1 MPSGAR
7 NALRIIL
14 ISSYLWLKVRRR
26 KPASGKNKKAI
37 SSSWACFALFY
48 KMSWHTVPKTPAP
61 AYGGGFGS
69 SLGVSS
75 APAPEVSATL
85 PPGSDSISCVGF
97 SPDSQHVSAA
107 SWDGTVRI
115 FSLVRGANGAPQS
128 LTPARE
134 SPNVG
139 APILDAKWESS
150 GQSMFTGDCNGSLK
164 RWDIAT
170 NSGTEMGKVRHWR
183 GFARSPWSHAQRS
196 AAKQAGDSV
205 RFDSAQSPPPLTPS
219 STYPSRFAF
228 FPLLSTKLQSKLCT
242 ASRKRA
248 GLSPVAGIRRCHSGI
263 VALRHEQAK

>member
-1 MPSGAR
+1 
-7 NALRIIL
+7 
-14 ISSYLWLKVRRR
+14 
-26 KPASGKNKKAI
+26 
-37 SSSWACFALFY
+37 
-48 KMSWHTVPKTPAP
+48 MSWHTAPKTPAP

-69 SLGVSS
+69 SLGASS

-107 SWDGTVRI
+107 SWDGTVRV
-115 FSLVRGANGAPQS
+115 FSLVRGANGVPQS
-128 LTPARE
+128 LSPARE

-170 NSGTEMGKVRHWR
+170 NSGTEMGKVCRSR
-183 GFARSPWSHAQRS
+183 GFAHSLCLRSPARRRS
-196 AAKQAGDSV
+196 TTCLPH
-205 RFDSAQSPPPLTPS
+205 RLTPS
-219 STYPSRFAF
+219 ASTLPSRSRF
-228 FPLLSTKLQSKLCT
+228 FSLFSTKRQSKLCT

-248 GLSPVAGIRRCHSGI
+248 G
-263 VALRHEQAK
+263 